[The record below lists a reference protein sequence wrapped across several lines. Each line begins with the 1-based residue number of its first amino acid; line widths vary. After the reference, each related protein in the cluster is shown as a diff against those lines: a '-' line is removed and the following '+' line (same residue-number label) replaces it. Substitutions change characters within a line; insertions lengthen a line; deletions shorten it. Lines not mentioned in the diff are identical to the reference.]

1 MNLWA
6 GLLNLHLK
14 KIPNQ
19 RLPYPLRILVS
30 EILLSK
36 QRLGVRLESRRS
48 WNVVVIFQLQ
58 KFVISGSHGLTG
70 SNIPDLTVMEMQED
84 GQGECWKSK
93 ISFLRFPLLDFQDA
107 SRGIIAS
114 VLPQTSLL
122 PDLIKLIS
130 TSFYLPNKGKDTTN
144 QKKICLFCCE

>member
-48 WNVVVIFQLQ
+48 WHVVVISQL
-58 KFVISGSHGLTG
+58 SESHGLTG
-70 SNIPDLTVMEMQED
+70 SKIPDLTVME
-84 GQGECWKSK
+84 C
-93 ISFLRFPLLDFQDA
+93 R
-107 SRGIIAS
+107 
-114 VLPQTSLL
+114 
-122 PDLIKLIS
+122 KLG
-130 TSFYLPNKGKDTTN
+130 TGKVEN
-144 QKKICLFCCE
+144 QK

>member
-1 MNLWA
+1 MSDPEYVLPEASYWGQGRAGEGLPEKEEGPAGFGMNLWA

-14 KIPNQ
+14 NIPNQ

-30 EILLSK
+30 EILLSQ

-48 WNVVVIFQLQ
+48 WHVVISQL
-58 KFVISGSHGLTG
+58 SESHGLTG
-70 SNIPDLTVMEMQED
+70 SKIPDLTVMEVQEV
-84 GQGECWKSK
+84 GQGEGWKSK

-114 VLPQTSLL
+114 VLP
-122 PDLIKLIS
+122 
-130 TSFYLPNKGKDTTN
+130 
-144 QKKICLFCCE
+144 

>member
-48 WNVVVIFQLQ
+48 WHVVVISQL
-58 KFVISGSHGLTG
+58 SESHGLTG
-70 SNIPDLTVMEMQED
+70 SKIPDLTVMEVQEV
-84 GQGECWKSK
+84 GQGEGWKSK

-114 VLPQTSLL
+114 VLPHTSLL

-130 TSFYLPNKGKDTTN
+130 TSFYLPSRGKDITN

>member
-30 EILLSK
+30 EILLSQ

-48 WNVVVIFQLQ
+48 WHVVISQL
-58 KFVISGSHGLTG
+58 SESHGLTG
-70 SNIPDLTVMEMQED
+70 SKIPDLTVMEVQEV
-84 GQGECWKSK
+84 GQGE
-93 ISFLRFPLLDFQDA
+93 
-107 SRGIIAS
+107 G
-114 VLPQTSLL
+114 
-122 PDLIKLIS
+122 
-130 TSFYLPNKGKDTTN
+130 
-144 QKKICLFCCE
+144 